1 MTPNPASAE
10 DPSQDQ
16 PQDQPQDQGQQKP
29 GGGPPAKLSEDPR
42 ARRALERKNPA
53 GGQLPGGQGAGHSKA
68 ANSSSKQG
76 KREKK
81 VRW

>member
-1 MTPNPASAE
+1 MTPNPTPAE
-10 DPSQDQ
+10 EFPEKQDQ
-16 PQDQPQDQGQQKP
+16 PQQKP
-29 GGGPPAKLSEDPR
+29 AGDPPAKLSEDPR
-42 ARRALERKNPA
+42 ARRALEKKNPA
-53 GGQLPGGQGAGHSKA
+53 GGQTPGGQGAGHSKA

>member
-1 MTPNPASAE
+1 MTP
-10 DPSQDQ
+10 DPSPAEE
-16 PQDQPQDQGQQKP
+16 PQEQQKP
-29 GGGPPAKLSEDPR
+29 AGDPPAKLSDDPR
-42 ARRALERKNPA
+42 ARRALEKKNPA
-53 GGQLPGGQGAGHSKA
+53 GGQAPGSQGAGHSKA